1 MVRAIGAQGI
11 GAVFTALVSFALL
24 VYLGR
29 VLGTETFGHY
39 VAVLN
44 TALLGLILIE
54 GGWPT
59 LVYRETAG
67 RDVAAGHG
75 DRLSGQAVAHM
86 LVAASLLVVLTL
98 GLHGLGLT
106 SLTLP
111 AALLCMLA
119 VGLMNLV
126 SARLRGVGRFGHEAL
141 WQGSGRVASAL
152 LIVASVLWFSTRL
165 PWLFIAWA
173 AGLAFVLCFGGRRWL
188 VLPRYHGIAAGYR
201 LVLPFLVVEGLIVF
215 LIKGDM
221 ALLGVLEPAPKQLS
235 YYAACSR
242 LTEAAVLLFS
252 PVSNVLLRSF
262 RQTRSAPQLGRLVR
276 TMVALALL
284 AGLSAVL
291 LSWLFGPRL
300 MPLLFGPSF
309 RPAGAL
315 LPWLAAILPFALSN
329 LILFQAL
336 IAQGRERRLALILV
350 LGALL
355 MCVAM
360 SIGVHFA
367 GIRGAAIGLAC
378 THALVF
384 VVCSLTMLWGS
395 HGAGSKAAQ
404 IRDGVE

>member
-1 MVRAIGAQGI
+1 MVRAIGAQGL

-59 LVYRETAG
+59 LVYRDTAG

-86 LVAASLLVVLTL
+86 LVVAGLLVALTL
-98 GLHGLGLT
+98 ALHGLGLA

-111 AALLCMLA
+111 AALLCMLT

-126 SARLRGVGRFGHEAL
+126 SARLRGAGRFGHEAL
-141 WQGSGRVASAL
+141 WQGSGRVASAV
-152 LIVASVLWFSTRL
+152 LIVACVLWFSTRL
-165 PWLFIAWA
+165 PWIFMAWA
-173 AGLAFVLCFGGRRWL
+173 AGLALVLWFGGRRWL
-188 VLPRYHGIAAGYR
+188 SPPRSHGMVAGYR
-201 LVLPFLVVEGLIVF
+201 LVLPFLLLEGLIVF

-221 ALLGVLEPAPKQLS
+221 ALLGVLESSPEQLS

-262 RQTRSAPQLGRLVR
+262 RQTDSLANLAALVR
-276 TMVALALL
+276 RMLALAWL
-284 AGLSAVL
+284 AGLTAVL
-291 LSWLFGPRL
+291 LSWLYGPQL

-309 RPAGAL
+309 APAGAL

-336 IAQGRERRLALILV
+336 VAQGRERSLAI
-350 LGALL
+350 ALL
-355 MCVAM
+355 LSALCMCIAM
-360 SIGVHFA
+360 GTGLHLA
-367 GIRGAAIGLAC
+367 GTRGAAAGLAI
-378 THALVF
+378 TQALLFMVCAAMVF
-384 VVCSLTMLWGS
+384 YRNRR
-395 HGAGSKAAQ
+395 AAHF
-404 IRDGVE
+404 RARPRHDVR